1 MHISDTTTFSNSANS
16 AKKGKSKRNYEV
28 IVDSNEVVP
37 RFVDASQENND
48 PNAARPQKSPAKP
61 PKKCTRKESNG
72 SNDNKDSDG
81 SNLDDVEIGRI
92 LKNRFDSDGDGETT
106 PITCTV
112 ASDMLRFQNGA
123 NITITDT
130 RFVRSTRGDTYTF
143 AASQL
148 GEFVCVIWDVNDANG
163 GRVVYQVASSQ
174 RCGKY
179 R

>member
-1 MHISDTTTFSNSANS
+1 MTAYFDTFRSIVLTPDNVTLLADGVSDTLTINA
-16 AKKGKSKRNYEV
+16 
-28 IVDSNEVVP
+28 
-37 RFVDASQENND
+37 
-48 PNAARPQKSPAKP
+48 NAARGLSLSSSASGSDTLDLNVDYNLFVPIGTSILRLQDVNSN
-61 PKKCTRKESNG
+61 TR
-72 SNDNKDSDG
+72 
-81 SNLDDVEIGRI
+81 DVT
-92 LKNRFDSDGDGETT
+92 LS
-106 PITCTV
+106 
-112 ASDMLRFQNGA
+112 AGA